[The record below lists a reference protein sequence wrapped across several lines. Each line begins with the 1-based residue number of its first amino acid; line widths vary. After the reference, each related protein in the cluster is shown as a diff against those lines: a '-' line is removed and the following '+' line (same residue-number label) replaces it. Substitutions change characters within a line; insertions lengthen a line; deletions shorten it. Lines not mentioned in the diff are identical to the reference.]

1 MNNKESLQKAGTF
14 VQDVLKKNNLLQ
26 PYNLYTLKIK
36 WPCLMGEK
44 IGRYSYI
51 KEIRDGIIT
60 IGVLNSVWLSQ
71 LFMYKRQIEERLNS
85 YLGEAYVKDIRFV
98 SIGKKPVRQKAFLY
112 EREENIF
119 VNLSAVALDKKIVDA
134 VKEKIKDFPE
144 ALREKLFKLHIA
156 RERKKIIL
164 TGHGFRP
171 CPRCGRWL
179 QKTEKCLFC
188 QLKRSHG
195 KKIKLAALLQEMPW
209 LTWEDII
216 KEYDRDEWTEEIYN
230 DVRRNYIYRLIE
242 KVYHQ
247 VDTAE
252 DDLFLAVLITQKK
265 PTDLT
270 DSFIINIVNKYRRKT

>member
-1 MNNKESLQKAGTF
+1 M
-14 VQDVLKKNNLLQ
+14 
-26 PYNLYTLKIK
+26 
-36 WPCLMGEK
+36 
-44 IGRYSYI
+44 
-51 KEIRDGIIT
+51 
-60 IGVLNSVWLSQ
+60 
-71 LFMYKRQIEERLNS
+71 
-85 YLGEAYVKDIRFV
+85 
-98 SIGKKPVRQKAFLY
+98 
-112 EREENIF
+112 
-119 VNLSAVALDKKIVDA
+119 
-134 VKEKIKDFPE
+134 
-144 ALREKLFKLHIA
+144 FKLHIA

-188 QLKRSHG
+188 QLKRSHE